1 MKKILLLSIISV
13 FLMSCGG
20 GWSSEEK
27 EKAMK
32 NCEEVYEKET
42 CECVLDAVM
51 AKFDSYEDS
60 INWMDDLEK
69 EAMEA
74 MENEDEDRFNELEKE
89 YEEMEEWLRELEKEC
104 AE

>member
-13 FLMSCGG
+13 FFTSCGG

-32 NCEEVYEKET
+32 ECEKDFEKET
-42 CECVLDAVM
+42 CECALDAVM
-51 AKFDSYEDS
+51 GKFDSYEDS

-74 MENEDEDRFNELEKE
+74 MENEDEDRYNELEKE
-89 YEEMEEWLRELEKEC
+89 YEEMEEWFRELEKEC
-104 AE
+104 A